1 MHYYSAFFNN
11 ICTVT
16 MHIYIFLQKKQGY
29 GKFNRDIQ
37 GTAKTGTF

>member
-1 MHYYSAFFNN
+1 MHCYNAYL
-11 ICTVT
+11 
-16 MHIYIFLQKKQGY
+16 YIFAKKQGY